1 MDNKEENENQ
11 NTGEEEQTQQQEQQE
26 QDPLA
31 APFSGGNERY
41 RDRGLQKKNII
52 PGASALNTVTKGA
65 NKANAGIGKLNT
77 KVQGKNPDGAFAKGM
92 NKTSSSINKGTNS
105 LNAFNNRM
113 QNINNAAN
121 RIGQVAE
128 DPKAATKDAISE
140 TAKQAVKKKIKL
152 VFMALP
158 LPVKIVILV
167 AIGVFFFFL
176 IIICAMSFED
186 IDTGSG
192 EIGGHTY
199 TVGNTK
205 YWWPIGSSTT
215 TGSGS
220 SMMAGDQPLTSHISS
235 GYGPRS
241 SPGGVGSTN
250 HQGIDIAGGWADGST
265 YAIASVDGQVFEV
278 LDSCH
283 GSNYRRNKNG
293 SGCSTPRGN
302 NVKVKNLDG
311 NVTVYQH
318 LYSVNVKVGDNV
330 KQGQVLGTI
339 GSSGSVTGNHLHF
352 EVWVNDVPVNPV
364 TYVDRDYPRPQPTI
378 SGLPSDA
385 TNIQKVC
392 LVLKSNGYPDDAIAG
407 IIGNMQR
414 ESGVSIDS
422 YITNWIGC
430 VGVVQWCY
438 GRKTNLQN
446 TYGSAWGNIENQIQY
461 IVNELNGPYAKVKNY
476 LMASHSIE
484 EKTDY
489 FCNHYEIP
497 GTTECAKSLRRDNA
511 NNIYSYV
518 QKGCK

>member
-1 MDNKEENENQ
+1 MDNKEENKNP
-11 NTGEEEQTQQQEQQE
+11 NTGEEQNPEQTDQTA

-31 APFSGGNERY
+31 TPFSGGNERY
-41 RDRGLQKKNII
+41 RSRGPRKNII

-65 NKANAGIGKLNT
+65 NKVNNGVGKLNT
-77 KVQGKNPDGAFAKGM
+77 RVQGQNPDGKFAKGM
-92 NKTSSSINKGTNS
+92 DKTSSSINKGTNS

-128 DPKAATKDAISE
+128 DPKGAAKDMISE
-140 TAKQAVKKKIKL
+140 TAKEAVKKKVKL
-152 VFMALP
+152 AFMALP
-158 LPVKIVILV
+158 LPVKIAIIGILAGFMLLLVLVCVIN
-167 AIGVFFFFL
+167 FPD
-176 IIICAMSFED
+176 ED
-186 IDTGSG
+186 EIDAGSSG
-192 EIGGHTY
+192 TTY

-205 YWWPIGSSTT
+205 YWWPIGSTSAS
-215 TGSGS
+215 GSGS
-220 SMMAGDQPLTSHISS
+220 SMMAGEQPPTSYISS

-250 HQGIDIAGGWADGST
+250 HQGIDIAGGWADGAM
-265 YAIASVDGQVFEV
+265 YAIASVDGTVYDV

-283 GSNYRRNKNG
+283 GSKYRYG

-318 LYSVNVKVGDNV
+318 LYSVNVKVGDKV

-339 GSSGSVTGNHLHF
+339 GSSGAVTGNHLHY
-352 EVWVNDVPVNPV
+352 EVWVNNVPVNPV
-364 TYVDRDYPRPQPTI
+364 TYVDRDYPRPQPNI

-392 LVLKSNGYPDDAIAG
+392 LVLKANGYPDDAVAG

-414 ESGVSIDS
+414 ESGVSVDP
-422 YITNWIGC
+422 YIKNWIGC

-438 GRKTNLQN
+438 GRKINLQN

-461 IVNELNGPYAKVKNY
+461 IVNELNGPYTKVKSY
-476 LMASHSIE
+476 LMASHSIG

-497 GTTECAKSLRRDNA
+497 GTTECAKTSRRDYA

-518 QKGCK
+518 QSGCK